1 MYIYALNGES
11 YWTPCACLA
20 VHHFIHTNPYNF
32 ANIPSPSKT
41 HEMLVFSKI
50 QPNWARPSVLPNS
63 HCFDNLDRAR
73 LMWSPGGGGGG
84 GGGGR
89 CEVRR
94 FHQRLNILFCKAIN
108 GFRIE
113 CVLHRNFSFF
123 GDRDPLLY
131 MYSTFQVSHIN
142 SFNFYYCVLA
152 F

>member
-73 LMWSPGGGGGG
+73 LMWSPGGAGGGEGGGG
-84 GGGGR
+84 VKYGVFTSASIFFFAKR
-89 CEVRR
+89 SMVSESNAYYTEIFPFLVTVILYCTCTLRFR
-94 FHQRLNILFCKAIN
+94 FHT
-108 GFRIE
+108 
-113 CVLHRNFSFF
+113 ST
-123 GDRDPLLY
+123 LL
-131 MYSTFQVSHIN
+131 TFITV
-142 SFNFYYCVLA
+142 C
-152 F
+152 